1 MIPTQFQ
8 VHGERAGFPGFFQ
21 VKSARNFI
29 GALAG
34 RISSRFNRG
43 ISGFS
48 RALIR
53 RRSPAELSDSGLAR
67 APFKGFERRVNIF

>member
-8 VHGERAGFPGFFQ
+8 VHGKRAGFPGFFQ

-48 RALIR
+48 RACSR
-53 RRSPAELSDSGLAR
+53 RFPLLECSDSVLNGCR
-67 APFKGFERRVNIF
+67 FQRF

>member
-34 RISSRFNRG
+34 RIFSRFNRG

-48 RALIR
+48 RGLTR
-53 RRSPAELSDSGLAR
+53 MRSPTELSDSGLIGTT
-67 APFKGFERRVNIF
+67 FKGFEQRVNIF